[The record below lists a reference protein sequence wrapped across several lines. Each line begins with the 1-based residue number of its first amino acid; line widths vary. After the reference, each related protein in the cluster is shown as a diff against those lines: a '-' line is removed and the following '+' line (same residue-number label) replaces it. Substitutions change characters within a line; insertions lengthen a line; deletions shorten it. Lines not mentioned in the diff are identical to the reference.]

1 MAYGATLDRETAAR
15 LLGIPADAESREVRR
30 AFRLWATMA
39 HPDIGGSQEQF
50 ARLCAARDVLLA
62 SPVPSA
68 PQDHNSA
75 AESGRLAAR
84 TPWRDVL
91 RTPSPMQALMLFV
104 LLTLS
109 VSAVLAALVV
119 PVLLGLAVAAI
130 AATAASVAIAR
141 ALLRNPDHGHL
152 IVTRTIA
159 WMVIT
164 GLQCVV
170 AALAGIPA
178 FEALPLL
185 AVPFVASIAMI
196 NPGAGMWR
204 ANVR

>member
-1 MAYGATLDRETAAR
+1 MAYGVTLDRKTAAR
-15 LLGIPADAESREVRR
+15 LLGIPADAEARDVRR
-30 AFRLWATMA
+30 AFRMWAAMV
-39 HPDIGGSQEQF
+39 HPDFGGSQEQF

-62 SPVPSA
+62 PPPRSA
-68 PQDHNSA
+68 PEHHDSTAVRCH
-75 AESGRLAAR
+75 LAAR

-91 RTPSPMQALMLFV
+91 RRPSPSSVIVLAALV
-104 LLTLS
+104 VLS
-109 VSAVLAALVV
+109 VSAVLVALVV
-119 PVLLGLAVAAI
+119 PILLGLAVAAI
-130 AATAASVAIAR
+130 AATVTSVAVGR
-141 ALLRNPDHGHL
+141 VLLRNPDHGHV

-159 WMVIT
+159 WIAIT

-170 AALAGIPA
+170 AALAEIPA

-196 NPGAGMWR
+196 NPGAGIWR